1 MDEIRPSSGWRL
13 GEAVRLPTGGLTA
26 GRVSEPA
33 VPELPVAAAPSV
45 VEPAA
50 PPPTAL
56 LKGLTGFT
64 RRGVV
69 GLVTVGGLLAGC
81 AVGAF
86 TLGTAGLLMTVAVQA
101 MAFAGGMLVS
111 QEANRKLQ
119 HEATHDPLTGLKNRG
134 AIMGL
139 LTEAVAV
146 WGGRRGPLAVVLAD
160 VDHFKSVNDT
170 WGHPKGDAVL
180 QEVARRLGGA
190 LRAEDAVG
198 RYGGEEILV
207 VLPGLGLLEAR
218 GAAERLR
225 LELSSRPIEELDVT
239 ASFGVAS
246 SEGLDPVTAAELIR
260 LADEALYRAKRN
272 GRNRV
277 ETA

>member
-1 MDEIRPSSGWRL
+1 M
-13 GEAVRLPTGGLTA
+13 
-26 GRVSEPA
+26 
-33 VPELPVAAAPSV
+33 PELPVAAAPSV
-45 VEPAA
+45 AEPSA
-50 PPPTAL
+50 PAPTAL
-56 LKGLTGFT
+56 LKGLAQTPVFT
-64 RRGVV
+64 RRGMV

-139 LTEAVAV
+139 LAEAVGV

-160 VDHFKSVNDT
+160 VDHFKAVNDT

-180 QEVARRLGGA
+180 QEVARRLAGA

-225 LELSSRPIEELDVT
+225 LELSSRPIEDLDVT

-277 ETA
+277 ESA